1 MSDKYFA
8 IGSVGIFLPNEEV
21 TGLDDERYAELVE
34 LGKVRVEQGEDEEIK
49 PLTKMK
55 VNELQNYI
63 ADNGGDFEL
72 DDNKTVL
79 LEIAQA
85 IEEQLATNQE

>member
-8 IGSVGIFLPNEEV
+8 IGSIGTFRPNEEV
-21 TGLDDERYAELVE
+21 TGLDDERMDELVL
-34 LGKVRVEQGEDEEIK
+34 LGKVRVEQGEEDETK

-72 DDNKTVL
+72 DDNKAVL
-79 LEIAQA
+79 LEIAQV
-85 IEEQLATNQE
+85 IENELNDNQE

>member
-8 IGSVGIFLPNEEV
+8 IGSVGTFLPNEEV

-34 LGKVRVEQGEDEEIK
+34 LGKVRVEQGEDDEIK

-72 DDNKTVL
+72 DDNKAVL

>member
-8 IGSVGIFLPNEEV
+8 IGSIGTFLPNEEV
-21 TGLDDERYAELVE
+21 TGLDDERMDELVM
-34 LGKVRVEQGEDEEIK
+34 LGKVRVEQGEDDEIK

-72 DDNKTVL
+72 DDNKAVL

-85 IEEQLATNQE
+85 IEEQIATNQE

>member
-8 IGSVGIFLPNEEV
+8 IGSVGTFLPDEEV

-34 LGKVRVEQGEDEEIK
+34 LGKVRVEQGEDDEIK

-72 DDNKTVL
+72 DDNKAVL

>member
-8 IGSVGIFLPNEEV
+8 IGSVGTFLPDEEV
-21 TGLDDERYAELVE
+21 TGLDDERYAELVG
-34 LGKVRVEQGEDEEIK
+34 LGKVRVEQGEDDESK

>member
-8 IGSVGIFLPNEEV
+8 IGSVGTFLPDEEV

-34 LGKVRVEQGEDEEIK
+34 LGKVRVEQGEDDESK